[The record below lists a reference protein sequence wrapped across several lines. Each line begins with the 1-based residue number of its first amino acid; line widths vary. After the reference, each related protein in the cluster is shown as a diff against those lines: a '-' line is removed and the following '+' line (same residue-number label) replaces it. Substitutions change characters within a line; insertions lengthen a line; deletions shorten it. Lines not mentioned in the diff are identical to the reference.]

1 MRYLNK
7 IVFINSARIQY
18 AEIQIDGNVHFIGT
32 QGVGK
37 STALRALLFFY
48 NADKTK
54 LGISKEKK
62 SFDEYYFPYLNSYI
76 IYEVTV
82 DDASYCVLAFRSQGR
97 VCFRFL
103 GTGYKKEYF
112 ISPEGKA
119 YEEWDQIRDAL
130 GSFVYKSRRV
140 ETYEEYR
147 DIIFGNNRGLPP
159 ELRKFAITESRQY
172 QNIPRTIQNV
182 FLNSKLDAEFIKQ
195 TIIMSL
201 NEEDVRID
209 LGQYAHHLRRF
220 DEEVTDISKWFRKNK
235 NGEVTVRRQ
244 ADRVIELYREMH
256 YLEQQARTLAGELN
270 YTFRMAQ
277 ELLPSLQ
284 QKKEEL
290 LKELA
295 KEKHQLEELSGKFQS
310 ERDRLL
316 GLVRVQNENLKTARE
331 RKERYES
338 QDIYNVCDRVNAEPE
353 AILHKQMLEEQLTM
367 LTARF
372 DDINSQ
378 YKLLK
383 EQASSAFERFRNGKN
398 AELNTLHLRA
408 IERKEAVR
416 KEYDKILKEVREHE
430 VGKLTLLREQTEKK
444 KEGIYQLKMEREKC
458 LHRTFH
464 EEELQACRT
473 ERVALEKENHECRL
487 KLKEAEQQM
496 GLVRR
501 QWELDQTA
509 CEQQSGVRQKEIEQ
523 QIAVGREKV
532 AEIDRLL
539 DNCQGSLY
547 EWLSRNCPGWEN
559 TIGKVVDEKLVL
571 FSKELNPQSV
581 PDTGQDSFY
590 GIKLD
595 LSAIRKEV
603 KSVQEYAVEQEAI
616 RKEIHEWQ
624 QNLEKS
630 IEEKEKE
637 MAVIRKKHQTVLNT
651 YKEEMAQS
659 AYCMEQ
665 NDKRIQVLKAD
676 EIMLEQKAGEE
687 KRILLEQLEKQLAEA
702 THSLQE
708 SAAELEQFNHLLETR
723 IRQKEKERNQRMQ
736 EEDTLIRNKQE
747 EIHQSIASEK
757 KKTDELLETMDK
769 DLLHE
774 LSGKGVDTERITALR
789 NEVARTEQELAFIEQ
804 HRRLVYDY
812 EKDKREFFDRM
823 DEFRNGKQLAEKELD
838 GEKEKFR
845 LKEEEL
851 NQKVTGLNKQ
861 LAETNTR
868 LKHLEEDIRETEN
881 FKILN
886 ICPPVLQTG
895 VEAESVKRCKKV
907 IEELTQ
913 NHYRQIEQEKDFR
926 EAVGRFTGNFSE
938 QNTFNFRTRL
948 TKRDEFMTFAADLK
962 EFIDN
967 DKIIDFERRSNEA
980 YTDLIHRIGKET
992 ADMLSKEGLIRKTI
1006 NDINSDFV
1014 ERNFAGVIKSIALQI
1029 VPSGNRIMQH
1039 FVTIKEFCD
1048 RNQPGALGMFSL
1060 FGQEELVEQN
1070 RQAVSLL
1077 QSLVKELALN
1087 KEKELTLSD
1096 TFELQFR
1103 IVENDNDSGWVEK
1116 LANVGSD
1123 GTDIL
1128 VKAMINIMLL
1138 NVFKEKASHQ
1148 FNDFK
1153 LHCMMDEIGKL
1164 HPNNIKGILDFAN
1177 NRNIILVNSSPTS
1190 YRASDYKYT
1199 YILNKDKRNI
1209 TSVTRLIK
1217 QEVRE

>member
-1 MRYLNK
+1 M
-7 IVFINSARIQY
+7 
-18 AEIQIDGNVHFIGT
+18 
-32 QGVGK
+32 
-37 STALRALLFFY
+37 
-48 NADKTK
+48 
-54 LGISKEKK
+54 
-62 SFDEYYFPYLNSYI
+62 
-76 IYEVTV
+76 
-82 DDASYCVLAFRSQGR
+82 
-97 VCFRFL
+97 
-103 GTGYKKEYF
+103 
-112 ISPEGKA
+112 
-119 YEEWDQIRDAL
+119 
-130 GSFVYKSRRV
+130 
-140 ETYEEYR
+140 
-147 DIIFGNNRGLPP
+147 
-159 ELRKFAITESRQY
+159 
-172 QNIPRTIQNV
+172 
-182 FLNSKLDAEFIKQ
+182 
-195 TIIMSL
+195 
-201 NEEDVRID
+201 
-209 LGQYAHHLRRF
+209 
-220 DEEVTDISKWFRKNK
+220 
-235 NGEVTVRRQ
+235 
-244 ADRVIELYREMH
+244 
-256 YLEQQARTLAGELN
+256 
-270 YTFRMAQ
+270 
-277 ELLPSLQ
+277 
-284 QKKEEL
+284 
-290 LKELA
+290 
-295 KEKHQLEELSGKFQS
+295 
-310 ERDRLL
+310 
-316 GLVRVQNENLKTARE
+316 
-331 RKERYES
+331 
-338 QDIYNVCDRVNAEPE
+338 
-353 AILHKQMLEEQLTM
+353 
-367 LTARF
+367 
-372 DDINSQ
+372 
-378 YKLLK
+378 
-383 EQASSAFERFRNGKN
+383 
-398 AELNTLHLRA
+398 
-408 IERKEAVR
+408 
-416 KEYDKILKEVREHE
+416 
-430 VGKLTLLREQTEKK
+430 
-444 KEGIYQLKMEREKC
+444 
-458 LHRTFH
+458 
-464 EEELQACRT
+464 
-473 ERVALEKENHECRL
+473 
-487 KLKEAEQQM
+487 
-496 GLVRR
+496 
-501 QWELDQTA
+501 
-509 CEQQSGVRQKEIEQ
+509 
-523 QIAVGREKV
+523 
-532 AEIDRLL
+532 
-539 DNCQGSLY
+539 
-547 EWLSRNCPGWEN
+547 SRNCPGWEN

-637 MAVIRKKHQTVLNT
+637 LAAIRKKHQTVLNT

-676 EIMLEQKAGEE
+676 EIILEQKAGEE

-881 FKILN
+881 FKTLN

>member
-1 MRYLNK
+1 
-7 IVFINSARIQY
+7 
-18 AEIQIDGNVHFIGT
+18 
-32 QGVGK
+32 
-37 STALRALLFFY
+37 
-48 NADKTK
+48 
-54 LGISKEKK
+54 
-62 SFDEYYFPYLNSYI
+62 
-76 IYEVTV
+76 
-82 DDASYCVLAFRSQGR
+82 
-97 VCFRFL
+97 
-103 GTGYKKEYF
+103 
-112 ISPEGKA
+112 
-119 YEEWDQIRDAL
+119 
-130 GSFVYKSRRV
+130 
-140 ETYEEYR
+140 
-147 DIIFGNNRGLPP
+147 
-159 ELRKFAITESRQY
+159 
-172 QNIPRTIQNV
+172 
-182 FLNSKLDAEFIKQ
+182 
-195 TIIMSL
+195 
-201 NEEDVRID
+201 
-209 LGQYAHHLRRF
+209 
-220 DEEVTDISKWFRKNK
+220 
-235 NGEVTVRRQ
+235 
-244 ADRVIELYREMH
+244 
-256 YLEQQARTLAGELN
+256 
-270 YTFRMAQ
+270 
-277 ELLPSLQ
+277 
-284 QKKEEL
+284 
-290 LKELA
+290 
-295 KEKHQLEELSGKFQS
+295 
-310 ERDRLL
+310 
-316 GLVRVQNENLKTARE
+316 
-331 RKERYES
+331 
-338 QDIYNVCDRVNAEPE
+338 
-353 AILHKQMLEEQLTM
+353 
-367 LTARF
+367 
-372 DDINSQ
+372 
-378 YKLLK
+378 
-383 EQASSAFERFRNGKN
+383 
-398 AELNTLHLRA
+398 
-408 IERKEAVR
+408 
-416 KEYDKILKEVREHE
+416 
-430 VGKLTLLREQTEKK
+430 
-444 KEGIYQLKMEREKC
+444 
-458 LHRTFH
+458 
-464 EEELQACRT
+464 
-473 ERVALEKENHECRL
+473 
-487 KLKEAEQQM
+487 
-496 GLVRR
+496 
-501 QWELDQTA
+501 
-509 CEQQSGVRQKEIEQ
+509 
-523 QIAVGREKV
+523 
-532 AEIDRLL
+532 
-539 DNCQGSLY
+539 
-547 EWLSRNCPGWEN
+547 
-559 TIGKVVDEKLVL
+559 
-571 FSKELNPQSV
+571 
-581 PDTGQDSFY
+581 
-590 GIKLD
+590 
-595 LSAIRKEV
+595 
-603 KSVQEYAVEQEAI
+603 
-616 RKEIHEWQ
+616 
-624 QNLEKS
+624 
-630 IEEKEKE
+630 
-637 MAVIRKKHQTVLNT
+637 
-651 YKEEMAQS
+651 MAQS

-736 EEDTLIRNKQE
+736 EEDILIRNKQE

-861 LAETNTR
+861 LVETNTR

-881 FKILN
+881 FKTLN

>member
-1 MRYLNK
+1 M
-7 IVFINSARIQY
+7 
-18 AEIQIDGNVHFIGT
+18 
-32 QGVGK
+32 
-37 STALRALLFFY
+37 
-48 NADKTK
+48 
-54 LGISKEKK
+54 
-62 SFDEYYFPYLNSYI
+62 
-76 IYEVTV
+76 
-82 DDASYCVLAFRSQGR
+82 
-97 VCFRFL
+97 
-103 GTGYKKEYF
+103 
-112 ISPEGKA
+112 
-119 YEEWDQIRDAL
+119 
-130 GSFVYKSRRV
+130 
-140 ETYEEYR
+140 
-147 DIIFGNNRGLPP
+147 
-159 ELRKFAITESRQY
+159 
-172 QNIPRTIQNV
+172 
-182 FLNSKLDAEFIKQ
+182 
-195 TIIMSL
+195 
-201 NEEDVRID
+201 
-209 LGQYAHHLRRF
+209 
-220 DEEVTDISKWFRKNK
+220 
-235 NGEVTVRRQ
+235 
-244 ADRVIELYREMH
+244 
-256 YLEQQARTLAGELN
+256 
-270 YTFRMAQ
+270 
-277 ELLPSLQ
+277 
-284 QKKEEL
+284 
-290 LKELA
+290 
-295 KEKHQLEELSGKFQS
+295 
-310 ERDRLL
+310 
-316 GLVRVQNENLKTARE
+316 
-331 RKERYES
+331 
-338 QDIYNVCDRVNAEPE
+338 NAEPE

-416 KEYDKILKEVREHE
+416 KEYDKILKEVREQE

-473 ERVALEKENHECRL
+473 ERVALEKENHEYRL

-547 EWLSRNCPGWEN
+547 EWLSRNSPGWEN

-603 KSVQEYAVEQEAI
+603 KSVQEYAAEQEAI

-637 MAVIRKKHQTVLNT
+637 LAAIRKKYQTVLNT

-861 LAETNTR
+861 LVETNTR

-881 FKILN
+881 FKTLN

>member
-1 MRYLNK
+1 M
-7 IVFINSARIQY
+7 
-18 AEIQIDGNVHFIGT
+18 
-32 QGVGK
+32 
-37 STALRALLFFY
+37 
-48 NADKTK
+48 
-54 LGISKEKK
+54 
-62 SFDEYYFPYLNSYI
+62 
-76 IYEVTV
+76 
-82 DDASYCVLAFRSQGR
+82 
-97 VCFRFL
+97 
-103 GTGYKKEYF
+103 YK
-112 ISPEGKA
+112 
-119 YEEWDQIRDAL
+119 
-130 GSFVYKSRRV
+130 
-140 ETYEEYR
+140 
-147 DIIFGNNRGLPP
+147 
-159 ELRKFAITESRQY
+159 RQ
-172 QNIPRTIQNV
+172 
-182 FLNSKLDAEFIKQ
+182 
-195 TIIMSL
+195 
-201 NEEDVRID
+201 
-209 LGQYAHHLRRF
+209 
-220 DEEVTDISKWFRKNK
+220 
-235 NGEVTVRRQ
+235 
-244 ADRVIELYREMH
+244 
-256 YLEQQARTLAGELN
+256 
-270 YTFRMAQ
+270 
-277 ELLPSLQ
+277 
-284 QKKEEL
+284 
-290 LKELA
+290 
-295 KEKHQLEELSGKFQS
+295 
-310 ERDRLL
+310 
-316 GLVRVQNENLKTARE
+316 
-331 RKERYES
+331 
-338 QDIYNVCDRVNAEPE
+338 
-353 AILHKQMLEEQLTM
+353 
-367 LTARF
+367 
-372 DDINSQ
+372 
-378 YKLLK
+378 KLLK

-473 ERVALEKENHECRL
+473 ERVALEKENHEYRL

-501 QWELDQTA
+501 QWELDQAA

-637 MAVIRKKHQTVLNT
+637 LAVIRKKHQTVLNT
-651 YKEEMAQS
+651 YKEEMARS

-861 LAETNTR
+861 LVETNTR

-881 FKILN
+881 FKTLN

>member
-1 MRYLNK
+1 M
-7 IVFINSARIQY
+7 
-18 AEIQIDGNVHFIGT
+18 
-32 QGVGK
+32 
-37 STALRALLFFY
+37 
-48 NADKTK
+48 
-54 LGISKEKK
+54 
-62 SFDEYYFPYLNSYI
+62 
-76 IYEVTV
+76 
-82 DDASYCVLAFRSQGR
+82 
-97 VCFRFL
+97 
-103 GTGYKKEYF
+103 
-112 ISPEGKA
+112 
-119 YEEWDQIRDAL
+119 
-130 GSFVYKSRRV
+130 
-140 ETYEEYR
+140 
-147 DIIFGNNRGLPP
+147 
-159 ELRKFAITESRQY
+159 
-172 QNIPRTIQNV
+172 
-182 FLNSKLDAEFIKQ
+182 
-195 TIIMSL
+195 
-201 NEEDVRID
+201 
-209 LGQYAHHLRRF
+209 
-220 DEEVTDISKWFRKNK
+220 
-235 NGEVTVRRQ
+235 
-244 ADRVIELYREMH
+244 
-256 YLEQQARTLAGELN
+256 
-270 YTFRMAQ
+270 
-277 ELLPSLQ
+277 
-284 QKKEEL
+284 
-290 LKELA
+290 
-295 KEKHQLEELSGKFQS
+295 
-310 ERDRLL
+310 
-316 GLVRVQNENLKTARE
+316 
-331 RKERYES
+331 
-338 QDIYNVCDRVNAEPE
+338 NAEPE

-473 ERVALEKENHECRL
+473 ERVALEKENHEYRL

-501 QWELDQTA
+501 QWELDQAA

-637 MAVIRKKHQTVLNT
+637 LAAIRKKHQTVLNT

-676 EIMLEQKAGEE
+676 EIILEQKAGEE

-881 FKILN
+881 FKTLN

>member
-1 MRYLNK
+1 M
-7 IVFINSARIQY
+7 
-18 AEIQIDGNVHFIGT
+18 
-32 QGVGK
+32 
-37 STALRALLFFY
+37 
-48 NADKTK
+48 
-54 LGISKEKK
+54 
-62 SFDEYYFPYLNSYI
+62 
-76 IYEVTV
+76 
-82 DDASYCVLAFRSQGR
+82 
-97 VCFRFL
+97 
-103 GTGYKKEYF
+103 
-112 ISPEGKA
+112 
-119 YEEWDQIRDAL
+119 
-130 GSFVYKSRRV
+130 
-140 ETYEEYR
+140 
-147 DIIFGNNRGLPP
+147 
-159 ELRKFAITESRQY
+159 
-172 QNIPRTIQNV
+172 
-182 FLNSKLDAEFIKQ
+182 
-195 TIIMSL
+195 
-201 NEEDVRID
+201 
-209 LGQYAHHLRRF
+209 
-220 DEEVTDISKWFRKNK
+220 
-235 NGEVTVRRQ
+235 
-244 ADRVIELYREMH
+244 
-256 YLEQQARTLAGELN
+256 
-270 YTFRMAQ
+270 
-277 ELLPSLQ
+277 
-284 QKKEEL
+284 
-290 LKELA
+290 
-295 KEKHQLEELSGKFQS
+295 
-310 ERDRLL
+310 
-316 GLVRVQNENLKTARE
+316 
-331 RKERYES
+331 
-338 QDIYNVCDRVNAEPE
+338 
-353 AILHKQMLEEQLTM
+353 
-367 LTARF
+367 
-372 DDINSQ
+372 
-378 YKLLK
+378 
-383 EQASSAFERFRNGKN
+383 
-398 AELNTLHLRA
+398 
-408 IERKEAVR
+408 
-416 KEYDKILKEVREHE
+416 REHE

-774 LSGKGVDTERITALR
+774 LSGKGVDTERITVLR

-861 LAETNTR
+861 LVETNTR

-881 FKILN
+881 FKTLN

>member
-353 AILHKQMLEEQLTM
+353 AILHKQMLEEQLPM

-416 KEYDKILKEVREHE
+416 KEYDKILKEVREQE

-595 LSAIRKEV
+595 LSAIWKEV
-603 KSVQEYAVEQEAI
+603 KSVQEYASEQEAI

-637 MAVIRKKHQTVLNT
+637 LAAIRKKHQTVLNT

-789 NEVARTEQELAFIEQ
+789 NEVTRTEQELAFIEQ

-861 LAETNTR
+861 LVETNTR

-881 FKILN
+881 FKTLN

-1077 QSLVKELALN
+1077 QSLN

>member
-1 MRYLNK
+1 MP
-7 IVFINSARIQY
+7 V
-18 AEIQIDGNVHFIGT
+18 
-32 QGVGK
+32 
-37 STALRALLFFY
+37 
-48 NADKTK
+48 
-54 LGISKEKK
+54 
-62 SFDEYYFPYLNSYI
+62 
-76 IYEVTV
+76 EV
-82 DDASYCVLAFRSQGR
+82 
-97 VCFRFL
+97 
-103 GTGYKKEYF
+103 
-112 ISPEGKA
+112 
-119 YEEWDQIRDAL
+119 
-130 GSFVYKSRRV
+130 
-140 ETYEEYR
+140 
-147 DIIFGNNRGLPP
+147 
-159 ELRKFAITESRQY
+159 
-172 QNIPRTIQNV
+172 
-182 FLNSKLDAEFIKQ
+182 
-195 TIIMSL
+195 
-201 NEEDVRID
+201 
-209 LGQYAHHLRRF
+209 
-220 DEEVTDISKWFRKNK
+220 
-235 NGEVTVRRQ
+235 
-244 ADRVIELYREMH
+244 
-256 YLEQQARTLAGELN
+256 
-270 YTFRMAQ
+270 
-277 ELLPSLQ
+277 
-284 QKKEEL
+284 
-290 LKELA
+290 
-295 KEKHQLEELSGKFQS
+295 
-310 ERDRLL
+310 
-316 GLVRVQNENLKTARE
+316 
-331 RKERYES
+331 
-338 QDIYNVCDRVNAEPE
+338 
-353 AILHKQMLEEQLTM
+353 
-367 LTARF
+367 
-372 DDINSQ
+372 
-378 YKLLK
+378 
-383 EQASSAFERFRNGKN
+383 
-398 AELNTLHLRA
+398 
-408 IERKEAVR
+408 
-416 KEYDKILKEVREHE
+416 
-430 VGKLTLLREQTEKK
+430 
-444 KEGIYQLKMEREKC
+444 
-458 LHRTFH
+458 
-464 EEELQACRT
+464 
-473 ERVALEKENHECRL
+473 
-487 KLKEAEQQM
+487 KEAEQQM

-907 IEELTQ
+907 IEEPDTESL
-913 NHYRQIEQEKDFR
+913 
-926 EAVGRFTGNFSE
+926 S
-938 QNTFNFRTRL
+938 
-948 TKRDEFMTFAADLK
+948 AD
-962 EFIDN
+962 
-967 DKIIDFERRSNEA
+967 
-980 YTDLIHRIGKET
+980 
-992 ADMLSKEGLIRKTI
+992 
-1006 NDINSDFV
+1006 
-1014 ERNFAGVIKSIALQI
+1014 
-1029 VPSGNRIMQH
+1029 
-1039 FVTIKEFCD
+1039 
-1048 RNQPGALGMFSL
+1048 
-1060 FGQEELVEQN
+1060 
-1070 RQAVSLL
+1070 
-1077 QSLVKELALN
+1077 
-1087 KEKELTLSD
+1087 
-1096 TFELQFR
+1096 
-1103 IVENDNDSGWVEK
+1103 
-1116 LANVGSD
+1116 
-1123 GTDIL
+1123 
-1128 VKAMINIMLL
+1128 
-1138 NVFKEKASHQ
+1138 
-1148 FNDFK
+1148 
-1153 LHCMMDEIGKL
+1153 
-1164 HPNNIKGILDFAN
+1164 
-1177 NRNIILVNSSPTS
+1177 
-1190 YRASDYKYT
+1190 
-1199 YILNKDKRNI
+1199 
-1209 TSVTRLIK
+1209 
-1217 QEVRE
+1217 

>member
-1 MRYLNK
+1 M
-7 IVFINSARIQY
+7 
-18 AEIQIDGNVHFIGT
+18 
-32 QGVGK
+32 
-37 STALRALLFFY
+37 
-48 NADKTK
+48 
-54 LGISKEKK
+54 
-62 SFDEYYFPYLNSYI
+62 
-76 IYEVTV
+76 
-82 DDASYCVLAFRSQGR
+82 
-97 VCFRFL
+97 
-103 GTGYKKEYF
+103 
-112 ISPEGKA
+112 
-119 YEEWDQIRDAL
+119 
-130 GSFVYKSRRV
+130 
-140 ETYEEYR
+140 
-147 DIIFGNNRGLPP
+147 
-159 ELRKFAITESRQY
+159 
-172 QNIPRTIQNV
+172 
-182 FLNSKLDAEFIKQ
+182 
-195 TIIMSL
+195 
-201 NEEDVRID
+201 
-209 LGQYAHHLRRF
+209 
-220 DEEVTDISKWFRKNK
+220 
-235 NGEVTVRRQ
+235 
-244 ADRVIELYREMH
+244 
-256 YLEQQARTLAGELN
+256 
-270 YTFRMAQ
+270 
-277 ELLPSLQ
+277 
-284 QKKEEL
+284 
-290 LKELA
+290 
-295 KEKHQLEELSGKFQS
+295 
-310 ERDRLL
+310 
-316 GLVRVQNENLKTARE
+316 
-331 RKERYES
+331 
-338 QDIYNVCDRVNAEPE
+338 
-353 AILHKQMLEEQLTM
+353 
-367 LTARF
+367 
-372 DDINSQ
+372 
-378 YKLLK
+378 
-383 EQASSAFERFRNGKN
+383 
-398 AELNTLHLRA
+398 
-408 IERKEAVR
+408 
-416 KEYDKILKEVREHE
+416 REHE

-637 MAVIRKKHQTVLNT
+637 LAVIRKKHQTVLNT

-881 FKILN
+881 FKTLN

-895 VEAESVKRCKKV
+895 VEAESVRRCKKV

-948 TKRDEFMTFAADLK
+948 TKRDEFMTFAADRK

>member
-1 MRYLNK
+1 
-7 IVFINSARIQY
+7 
-18 AEIQIDGNVHFIGT
+18 
-32 QGVGK
+32 
-37 STALRALLFFY
+37 
-48 NADKTK
+48 
-54 LGISKEKK
+54 
-62 SFDEYYFPYLNSYI
+62 
-76 IYEVTV
+76 
-82 DDASYCVLAFRSQGR
+82 
-97 VCFRFL
+97 
-103 GTGYKKEYF
+103 
-112 ISPEGKA
+112 
-119 YEEWDQIRDAL
+119 
-130 GSFVYKSRRV
+130 
-140 ETYEEYR
+140 
-147 DIIFGNNRGLPP
+147 
-159 ELRKFAITESRQY
+159 
-172 QNIPRTIQNV
+172 
-182 FLNSKLDAEFIKQ
+182 
-195 TIIMSL
+195 MSL

-416 KEYDKILKEVREHE
+416 KEYDKILKEVREQE

-637 MAVIRKKHQTVLNT
+637 LAVIRKKHQTVLNT
-651 YKEEMAQS
+651 YKEEMARS

-774 LSGKGVDTERITALR
+774 LSGKGVDTERITVLR

-838 GEKEKFR
+838 GEKEKFC

-861 LAETNTR
+861 LVETNTR

-881 FKILN
+881 FKTLN

>member
-1 MRYLNK
+1 M
-7 IVFINSARIQY
+7 
-18 AEIQIDGNVHFIGT
+18 
-32 QGVGK
+32 
-37 STALRALLFFY
+37 
-48 NADKTK
+48 
-54 LGISKEKK
+54 
-62 SFDEYYFPYLNSYI
+62 
-76 IYEVTV
+76 
-82 DDASYCVLAFRSQGR
+82 
-97 VCFRFL
+97 
-103 GTGYKKEYF
+103 
-112 ISPEGKA
+112 
-119 YEEWDQIRDAL
+119 
-130 GSFVYKSRRV
+130 
-140 ETYEEYR
+140 
-147 DIIFGNNRGLPP
+147 
-159 ELRKFAITESRQY
+159 
-172 QNIPRTIQNV
+172 
-182 FLNSKLDAEFIKQ
+182 
-195 TIIMSL
+195 
-201 NEEDVRID
+201 
-209 LGQYAHHLRRF
+209 
-220 DEEVTDISKWFRKNK
+220 
-235 NGEVTVRRQ
+235 
-244 ADRVIELYREMH
+244 
-256 YLEQQARTLAGELN
+256 
-270 YTFRMAQ
+270 
-277 ELLPSLQ
+277 
-284 QKKEEL
+284 
-290 LKELA
+290 A

-416 KEYDKILKEVREHE
+416 KEYDKILKEVREQE

-473 ERVALEKENHECRL
+473 ERVALEKENHEYRL

-547 EWLSRNCPGWEN
+547 EWLSRNSPGWEN

-603 KSVQEYAVEQEAI
+603 KSVQEYAAEQEAI

-637 MAVIRKKHQTVLNT
+637 LAAIRKKYQTVLNT

-861 LAETNTR
+861 LVETNTR

-881 FKILN
+881 FKTLN

>member
-48 NADKTK
+48 NADKMK
-54 LGISKEKK
+54 LGISREKK

-82 DDASYCVLAFRSQGR
+82 EDASYCVLAFRSQGR

-103 GTGYKKEYF
+103 GTAYKKEYF

-119 YEEWDQIRDAL
+119 YEDWDQIRDAL

-147 DIIFGNNRGLPP
+147 DIIFGNNRGLPA
-159 ELRKFAITESRQY
+159 EFRKFAITESRQY

-220 DEEVTDISKWFRKNK
+220 DEEVTDISKWFKKNK
-235 NGEVTVRRQ
+235 NGEVAVRLQ

-270 YTFRMAQ
+270 YAFRMAKEQ
-277 ELLPSLQ
+277 LPSLQ

-290 LKELA
+290 LKELS
-295 KEKHQLEELSGKFQS
+295 KEKRLLEELSGKFQS

-316 GLVRVQNENLKTARE
+316 GLVKVYNENLKTARE

-338 QDIYNVCDRVNAEPE
+338 QDIYNVCSRVNAEPE
-353 AILHKQMLEEQLTM
+353 AILHKQMLEEQLTV

-383 EQASSAFERFRNGKN
+383 EQTCSAFERFRNGKN
-398 AELNTLHLRA
+398 AELNTLHLSA
-408 IERKEAVR
+408 IERKESVR
-416 KEYDKILKEVREHE
+416 KEYDKILKEVREQE
-430 VGKLTLLREQTEKK
+430 VEKLALLREQIEKK

-458 LHRTFH
+458 LHRVLH

-473 ERVALEKENHECRL
+473 ERIALEKENHECSL

-496 GLVRR
+496 ELVRR
-501 QWELDQTA
+501 QWELDKAA
-509 CEQQSGVRQKEIEQ
+509 CEQQSGIRQKEIEQ
-523 QIAVGREKV
+523 QIAAGREKV

-547 EWLSRNCPGWEN
+547 EWLSLNCPGWES

-581 PDTGQDSFY
+581 SNVGQDSFY

-595 LSAIRKEV
+595 LSAVRKKV
-603 KSVQEYAVEQEAI
+603 KSVQEYAAEQETI
-616 RKEIHEWQ
+616 RKEIRECQ
-624 QNLEKS
+624 QKLERL

-637 MAVIRKKHQTVLNT
+637 LASIRKKYQTLLNT
-651 YKEEMAQS
+651 YKEEMVQS
-659 AYCMEQ
+659 AYCTEQ

-676 EIMLEQKAGEE
+676 EIMLQQKAADE
-687 KRILLEQLEKQLAEA
+687 KRLLLEQLEKQLAEA
-702 THSLQE
+702 TLRLQE
-708 SAAELEQFNHLLETR
+708 SAAELEQFNHLLENR
-723 IRQKEKERNQRMQ
+723 VKQKEKERNRKMQ
-736 EEDTLIRNKQE
+736 DEDTLIRNKQE

-757 KKTDELLETMDK
+757 KKTDEQLAAMDK

-789 NEVARTEQELAFIEQ
+789 NEVVRTEQELAFIEQ

-823 DEFRNGKQLAEKELD
+823 DEFKNGKQLAEKELD

-861 LAETNTR
+861 LAETNSR
-868 LKHLEEDIRETEN
+868 LKHLEEDIRDTEN
-881 FKILN
+881 FKTLN
-886 ICPPVLQTG
+886 ICPPILQTG
-895 VEAESVKRCKKV
+895 VQTENAKRCKKV

-913 NHYRQIEQEKDFR
+913 NHYKQIEQEKDFR
-926 EAVGRFTGNFSE
+926 EAVSRFTGNFSE

-948 TKRDEFMTFAADLK
+948 TKREEFMTFAADLK

-1006 NDINSDFV
+1006 SDINSDFV

-1029 VPSGNRIMQH
+1029 VPSGNRVMQH

-1048 RNQPGALGMFSL
+1048 RHQPTALGMFNL
-1060 FGQEELVEQN
+1060 FGQEDLVEQN

-1077 QSLVKELALN
+1077 QSLVKELSLS

-1177 NRNIILVNSSPTS
+1177 SRNIILVNCSPTS

-1217 QEVRE
+1217 QEVKN

>member
-1 MRYLNK
+1 M
-7 IVFINSARIQY
+7 
-18 AEIQIDGNVHFIGT
+18 
-32 QGVGK
+32 
-37 STALRALLFFY
+37 
-48 NADKTK
+48 
-54 LGISKEKK
+54 
-62 SFDEYYFPYLNSYI
+62 
-76 IYEVTV
+76 
-82 DDASYCVLAFRSQGR
+82 
-97 VCFRFL
+97 
-103 GTGYKKEYF
+103 
-112 ISPEGKA
+112 
-119 YEEWDQIRDAL
+119 
-130 GSFVYKSRRV
+130 
-140 ETYEEYR
+140 
-147 DIIFGNNRGLPP
+147 
-159 ELRKFAITESRQY
+159 
-172 QNIPRTIQNV
+172 
-182 FLNSKLDAEFIKQ
+182 
-195 TIIMSL
+195 
-201 NEEDVRID
+201 
-209 LGQYAHHLRRF
+209 
-220 DEEVTDISKWFRKNK
+220 
-235 NGEVTVRRQ
+235 
-244 ADRVIELYREMH
+244 
-256 YLEQQARTLAGELN
+256 
-270 YTFRMAQ
+270 
-277 ELLPSLQ
+277 
-284 QKKEEL
+284 
-290 LKELA
+290 KELA

-378 YKLLK
+378 YRLLK

-473 ERVALEKENHECRL
+473 ERVALEKENHEYRL

-547 EWLSRNCPGWEN
+547 EWLSRNSPGWEN

-637 MAVIRKKHQTVLNT
+637 LAVIRKKHQTVLNT
-651 YKEEMAQS
+651 YKEEMARS

-881 FKILN
+881 FKTLN

>member
-1 MRYLNK
+1 
-7 IVFINSARIQY
+7 
-18 AEIQIDGNVHFIGT
+18 
-32 QGVGK
+32 
-37 STALRALLFFY
+37 
-48 NADKTK
+48 
-54 LGISKEKK
+54 
-62 SFDEYYFPYLNSYI
+62 
-76 IYEVTV
+76 
-82 DDASYCVLAFRSQGR
+82 
-97 VCFRFL
+97 
-103 GTGYKKEYF
+103 
-112 ISPEGKA
+112 
-119 YEEWDQIRDAL
+119 
-130 GSFVYKSRRV
+130 
-140 ETYEEYR
+140 
-147 DIIFGNNRGLPP
+147 
-159 ELRKFAITESRQY
+159 
-172 QNIPRTIQNV
+172 
-182 FLNSKLDAEFIKQ
+182 
-195 TIIMSL
+195 
-201 NEEDVRID
+201 
-209 LGQYAHHLRRF
+209 
-220 DEEVTDISKWFRKNK
+220 
-235 NGEVTVRRQ
+235 
-244 ADRVIELYREMH
+244 
-256 YLEQQARTLAGELN
+256 
-270 YTFRMAQ
+270 
-277 ELLPSLQ
+277 
-284 QKKEEL
+284 
-290 LKELA
+290 
-295 KEKHQLEELSGKFQS
+295 
-310 ERDRLL
+310 
-316 GLVRVQNENLKTARE
+316 
-331 RKERYES
+331 
-338 QDIYNVCDRVNAEPE
+338 
-353 AILHKQMLEEQLTM
+353 MLEEQLTM

-637 MAVIRKKHQTVLNT
+637 LAVIRKKHQTVLNT

-881 FKILN
+881 FKTLN

-895 VEAESVKRCKKV
+895 VEAESVRRCKKV

-1070 RQAVSLL
+1070 RQAISLL

>member
-416 KEYDKILKEVREHE
+416 KEYDKILKEVREQE

-603 KSVQEYAVEQEAI
+603 KSVQEYASEQEAI

-637 MAVIRKKHQTVLNT
+637 LAAIRKKHQTVLNT

-676 EIMLEQKAGEE
+676 EIILEQKAGEE

-757 KKTDELLETMDK
+757 KKTDELLGTMDK

-789 NEVARTEQELAFIEQ
+789 NEVVRTEQELAFIEQ

-838 GEKEKFR
+838 GEKEKS
-845 LKEEEL
+845 
-851 NQKVTGLNKQ
+851 
-861 LAETNTR
+861 A
-868 LKHLEEDIRETEN
+868 
-881 FKILN
+881 
-886 ICPPVLQTG
+886 
-895 VEAESVKRCKKV
+895 
-907 IEELTQ
+907 
-913 NHYRQIEQEKDFR
+913 
-926 EAVGRFTGNFSE
+926 
-938 QNTFNFRTRL
+938 
-948 TKRDEFMTFAADLK
+948 
-962 EFIDN
+962 
-967 DKIIDFERRSNEA
+967 
-980 YTDLIHRIGKET
+980 
-992 ADMLSKEGLIRKTI
+992 
-1006 NDINSDFV
+1006 
-1014 ERNFAGVIKSIALQI
+1014 
-1029 VPSGNRIMQH
+1029 
-1039 FVTIKEFCD
+1039 
-1048 RNQPGALGMFSL
+1048 
-1060 FGQEELVEQN
+1060 
-1070 RQAVSLL
+1070 
-1077 QSLVKELALN
+1077 
-1087 KEKELTLSD
+1087 
-1096 TFELQFR
+1096 
-1103 IVENDNDSGWVEK
+1103 
-1116 LANVGSD
+1116 
-1123 GTDIL
+1123 
-1128 VKAMINIMLL
+1128 
-1138 NVFKEKASHQ
+1138 
-1148 FNDFK
+1148 
-1153 LHCMMDEIGKL
+1153 
-1164 HPNNIKGILDFAN
+1164 
-1177 NRNIILVNSSPTS
+1177 
-1190 YRASDYKYT
+1190 
-1199 YILNKDKRNI
+1199 
-1209 TSVTRLIK
+1209 
-1217 QEVRE
+1217 

>member
-1 MRYLNK
+1 M
-7 IVFINSARIQY
+7 
-18 AEIQIDGNVHFIGT
+18 
-32 QGVGK
+32 
-37 STALRALLFFY
+37 
-48 NADKTK
+48 
-54 LGISKEKK
+54 
-62 SFDEYYFPYLNSYI
+62 
-76 IYEVTV
+76 
-82 DDASYCVLAFRSQGR
+82 
-97 VCFRFL
+97 
-103 GTGYKKEYF
+103 
-112 ISPEGKA
+112 
-119 YEEWDQIRDAL
+119 
-130 GSFVYKSRRV
+130 
-140 ETYEEYR
+140 
-147 DIIFGNNRGLPP
+147 
-159 ELRKFAITESRQY
+159 
-172 QNIPRTIQNV
+172 
-182 FLNSKLDAEFIKQ
+182 
-195 TIIMSL
+195 
-201 NEEDVRID
+201 RID

-256 YLEQQARTLAGELN
+256 YLEQQARTLGGELN

-637 MAVIRKKHQTVLNT
+637 LAVIRKKHQTVLNT

-881 FKILN
+881 FKTLN

-895 VEAESVKRCKKV
+895 VEAESVRRCKKV

>member
-1 MRYLNK
+1 M
-7 IVFINSARIQY
+7 
-18 AEIQIDGNVHFIGT
+18 
-32 QGVGK
+32 
-37 STALRALLFFY
+37 
-48 NADKTK
+48 
-54 LGISKEKK
+54 
-62 SFDEYYFPYLNSYI
+62 
-76 IYEVTV
+76 
-82 DDASYCVLAFRSQGR
+82 
-97 VCFRFL
+97 
-103 GTGYKKEYF
+103 
-112 ISPEGKA
+112 
-119 YEEWDQIRDAL
+119 
-130 GSFVYKSRRV
+130 
-140 ETYEEYR
+140 
-147 DIIFGNNRGLPP
+147 
-159 ELRKFAITESRQY
+159 
-172 QNIPRTIQNV
+172 
-182 FLNSKLDAEFIKQ
+182 
-195 TIIMSL
+195 
-201 NEEDVRID
+201 
-209 LGQYAHHLRRF
+209 
-220 DEEVTDISKWFRKNK
+220 
-235 NGEVTVRRQ
+235 
-244 ADRVIELYREMH
+244 
-256 YLEQQARTLAGELN
+256 
-270 YTFRMAQ
+270 
-277 ELLPSLQ
+277 
-284 QKKEEL
+284 
-290 LKELA
+290 
-295 KEKHQLEELSGKFQS
+295 
-310 ERDRLL
+310 L

-637 MAVIRKKHQTVLNT
+637 LAAIRKKHQTVLNT

-676 EIMLEQKAGEE
+676 EIILEQKAGEE

-861 LAETNTR
+861 LVETNTR

-881 FKILN
+881 FKTLN

>member
-1 MRYLNK
+1 M
-7 IVFINSARIQY
+7 
-18 AEIQIDGNVHFIGT
+18 
-32 QGVGK
+32 
-37 STALRALLFFY
+37 
-48 NADKTK
+48 
-54 LGISKEKK
+54 
-62 SFDEYYFPYLNSYI
+62 
-76 IYEVTV
+76 
-82 DDASYCVLAFRSQGR
+82 
-97 VCFRFL
+97 
-103 GTGYKKEYF
+103 
-112 ISPEGKA
+112 
-119 YEEWDQIRDAL
+119 
-130 GSFVYKSRRV
+130 
-140 ETYEEYR
+140 
-147 DIIFGNNRGLPP
+147 
-159 ELRKFAITESRQY
+159 
-172 QNIPRTIQNV
+172 
-182 FLNSKLDAEFIKQ
+182 
-195 TIIMSL
+195 
-201 NEEDVRID
+201 
-209 LGQYAHHLRRF
+209 
-220 DEEVTDISKWFRKNK
+220 
-235 NGEVTVRRQ
+235 
-244 ADRVIELYREMH
+244 
-256 YLEQQARTLAGELN
+256 
-270 YTFRMAQ
+270 
-277 ELLPSLQ
+277 
-284 QKKEEL
+284 
-290 LKELA
+290 
-295 KEKHQLEELSGKFQS
+295 
-310 ERDRLL
+310 
-316 GLVRVQNENLKTARE
+316 
-331 RKERYES
+331 
-338 QDIYNVCDRVNAEPE
+338 
-353 AILHKQMLEEQLTM
+353 
-367 LTARF
+367 
-372 DDINSQ
+372 
-378 YKLLK
+378 
-383 EQASSAFERFRNGKN
+383 
-398 AELNTLHLRA
+398 
-408 IERKEAVR
+408 
-416 KEYDKILKEVREHE
+416 
-430 VGKLTLLREQTEKK
+430 
-444 KEGIYQLKMEREKC
+444 
-458 LHRTFH
+458 
-464 EEELQACRT
+464 
-473 ERVALEKENHECRL
+473 
-487 KLKEAEQQM
+487 
-496 GLVRR
+496 
-501 QWELDQTA
+501 
-509 CEQQSGVRQKEIEQ
+509 
-523 QIAVGREKV
+523 
-532 AEIDRLL
+532 
-539 DNCQGSLY
+539 
-547 EWLSRNCPGWEN
+547 
-559 TIGKVVDEKLVL
+559 VDEKLVL

-603 KSVQEYAVEQEAI
+603 KSVQEYAAEQEAI

-637 MAVIRKKHQTVLNT
+637 LAAIRKKYQTVLNT

-736 EEDTLIRNKQE
+736 EEDILIRNKQE

-789 NEVARTEQELAFIEQ
+789 NEVACTEQELAFIEQ

-881 FKILN
+881 FKTLN

-1060 FGQEELVEQN
+1060 FGQEGLVEQN

-1077 QSLVKELALN
+1077 QSLVRELALN

>member
-1 MRYLNK
+1 MR
-7 IVFINSARIQY
+7 
-18 AEIQIDGNVHFIGT
+18 
-32 QGVGK
+32 
-37 STALRALLFFY
+37 
-48 NADKTK
+48 
-54 LGISKEKK
+54 
-62 SFDEYYFPYLNSYI
+62 
-76 IYEVTV
+76 
-82 DDASYCVLAFRSQGR
+82 
-97 VCFRFL
+97 
-103 GTGYKKEYF
+103 
-112 ISPEGKA
+112 
-119 YEEWDQIRDAL
+119 
-130 GSFVYKSRRV
+130 
-140 ETYEEYR
+140 
-147 DIIFGNNRGLPP
+147 
-159 ELRKFAITESRQY
+159 
-172 QNIPRTIQNV
+172 
-182 FLNSKLDAEFIKQ
+182 
-195 TIIMSL
+195 
-201 NEEDVRID
+201 
-209 LGQYAHHLRRF
+209 
-220 DEEVTDISKWFRKNK
+220 
-235 NGEVTVRRQ
+235 
-244 ADRVIELYREMH
+244 
-256 YLEQQARTLAGELN
+256 EQ
-270 YTFRMAQ
+270 
-277 ELLPSLQ
+277 
-284 QKKEEL
+284 
-290 LKELA
+290 
-295 KEKHQLEELSGKFQS
+295 
-310 ERDRLL
+310 
-316 GLVRVQNENLKTARE
+316 
-331 RKERYES
+331 
-338 QDIYNVCDRVNAEPE
+338 
-353 AILHKQMLEEQLTM
+353 
-367 LTARF
+367 
-372 DDINSQ
+372 
-378 YKLLK
+378 
-383 EQASSAFERFRNGKN
+383 
-398 AELNTLHLRA
+398 
-408 IERKEAVR
+408 
-416 KEYDKILKEVREHE
+416 E

-637 MAVIRKKHQTVLNT
+637 LAAIRKKHQTVLNT

-676 EIMLEQKAGEE
+676 EIILEQKAGEE

-881 FKILN
+881 FKTLN

-1014 ERNFAGVIKSIALQI
+1014 ERNFAGAIKSIALQI

>member
-774 LSGKGVDTERITALR
+774 LSGKGVDTERITVLR

-861 LAETNTR
+861 LVETNTR

-881 FKILN
+881 FKTLN

-1077 QSLVKELALN
+1077 QSLVKELN